1 MWLQD
6 IILQQTFKQRKPLT
20 LGRGGCHC
28 RILII
33 KIMTDIYNCLAEN
46 KRSAII
52 LLKKYFKNNNCDTL
66 SIIDN
71 DVYYPYVLIGDRHG
85 TISDSI
91 VTKVRLSQNGN
102 NIEFYVDDLEEWI
115 PDNYC
120 LSTTA
125 NNVYITIE
133 QVLED

>member
-1 MWLQD
+1 
-6 IILQQTFKQRKPLT
+6 
-20 LGRGGCHC
+20 
-28 RILII
+28 
-33 KIMTDIYNCLAEN
+33 MTNLFDYLAEN

-52 LLKKYFKNNNCDTL
+52 LLKKYFKDNNCDTL

-71 DVYYPYVLIGDRHG
+71 DVYYPYVLIGDRHNN
-85 TISDSI
+85 ISDLF
-91 VTKVRLSQNGN
+91 VTKVRLSQNN
-102 NIEFYVDDLEEWI
+102 DKIEFYIEELEEWI

-120 LSTTA
+120 FSTTA

>member
-1 MWLQD
+1 
-6 IILQQTFKQRKPLT
+6 
-20 LGRGGCHC
+20 
-28 RILII
+28 
-33 KIMTDIYNCLAEN
+33 MTNLFDYLAEN

-52 LLKKYFKNNNCDTL
+52 LLKKYFKDNNCDTL
-66 SIIDN
+66 PIIDN
-71 DVYYPYVLIGDRHG
+71 DVYYPYVLVDDRHNN
-85 TISDSI
+85 ILDLF
-91 VTKVRLSQNGN
+91 VTKVRLSQNN
-102 NIEFYVDDLEEWI
+102 DKIEFYIEELEEWI